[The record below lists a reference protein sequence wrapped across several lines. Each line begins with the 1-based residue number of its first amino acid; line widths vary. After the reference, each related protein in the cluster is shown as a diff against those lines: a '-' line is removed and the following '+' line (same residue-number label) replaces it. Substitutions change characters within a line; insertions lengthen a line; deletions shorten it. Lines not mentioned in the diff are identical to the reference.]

1 MNRRILSFCG
11 LLLGLLFLVSSC
23 KKDTP
28 RLQLQLQLSSVE
40 LRQTVWN
47 GTLEYKSAK
56 RGSYSVYLNFLS
68 DSEVEVSVYDSKDP
82 TDPYYVQA
90 RYYYTLTDRIF
101 TLKTQVD
108 YELNP
113 PMDKNTWYLIR
124 KEPSL
129 LVFQA
134 NAGNPDREATLT
146 LRKKL

>member
-11 LLLGLLFLVSSC
+11 LLLGLLFLASSC
-23 KKDTP
+23 KNKKDTP
-28 RLQLQLQLSSVE
+28 RLRLSSVE

-56 RGSYSVYLNFLS
+56 YGPYSVYLSFVS
-68 DSEVEVSVYDSKDP
+68 DSVVEVSTFTT
-82 TDPYYVQA
+82 TDLTA
-90 RYYYTLTDRIF
+90 AHDLEALCSYTMDDRIL
-101 TLKTQVD
+101 TLRARD
-108 YELNP
+108 EPYLNVSI
-113 PMDKNTWYLIR
+113 DRNSWYLIR

-134 NAGNPDREATLT
+134 NAGNPAAEATLT

>member
-11 LLLGLLFLVSSC
+11 LLLGLLFLASSC

-28 RLQLQLQLSSVE
+28 RLQLSSVE

-56 RGSYSVYLNFLS
+56 RVSYSVYLNFLS
-68 DSEVEVSVYDSKDP
+68 DSEVEVSAYDSKDP

-134 NAGNPDREATLT
+134 NAGNPAAEATLT

>member
-11 LLLGLLFLVSSC
+11 LLLGLLFLASSC

-28 RLQLQLQLSSVE
+28 LPPQLSEGE

-47 GTLEYKSAK
+47 GTLEYKNPK
-56 RGSYSVYLNFLS
+56 RVSYSVYLNFLS
-68 DSEVEVSVYDSKDP
+68 DSEVEVSAYDSKDP
-82 TDPYYVQA
+82 TASYYVQA

-113 PMDKNTWYLIR
+113 PMDQNTWYLIR

-134 NAGNPDREATLT
+134 NPGNPDREATLT

>member
-11 LLLGLLFLVSSC
+11 LLLGLLFLASSC

-28 RLQLQLQLSSVE
+28 RLQLSSVE

-56 RGSYSVYLNFLS
+56 YGPYSVYLSFVS
-68 DSEVEVSVYDSKDP
+68 DSVVEVSTFTT
-82 TDPYYVQA
+82 TDLTAAHDLEAPCS
-90 RYYYTLTDRIF
+90 YTMDDRIL
-101 TLKTQVD
+101 TLRTQGERYLYVSID
-108 YELNP
+108 RS
-113 PMDKNTWYLIR
+113 TWYLIR

-134 NAGNPDREATLT
+134 NAGNPAAEATLT

>member
-11 LLLGLLFLVSSC
+11 LLLGLLFLASSC

-28 RLQLQLQLSSVE
+28 RLHLSSLE

-56 RGSYSVYLNFLS
+56 YGSYSVYLSFVS
-68 DSEVEVSVYDSKDP
+68 DSVVEVSTSTT
-82 TDPYYVQA
+82 TDLTAAHDIQAPCSYTMDDRVLTLRTQGERYLYVSI
-90 RYYYTLTDRIF
+90 DR
-101 TLKTQVD
+101 
-108 YELNP
+108 NS
-113 PMDKNTWYLIR
+113 WYLIR

-134 NAGNPDREATLT
+134 NAGNPASEATLT

>member
-11 LLLGLLFLVSSC
+11 LLLGLLFLASSC
-23 KKDTP
+23 KNKKDTP
-28 RLQLQLQLSSVE
+28 RLEFSSVE

-47 GTLEYKSAK
+47 GTLEYKNAK

-68 DSEVEVSVYDSKDP
+68 DSEVEVSGYDLKDP
-82 TDPYYVQA
+82 TYSRDLQV

-134 NAGNPDREATLT
+134 NAGNPAAEATLT

>member
-11 LLLGLLFLVSSC
+11 LLLGLLFLASSC

-28 RLQLQLQLSSVE
+28 LPPQLSEGE

-47 GTLEYKSAK
+47 GTLEYKNAK

-68 DSEVEVSVYDSKDP
+68 DSEVEVSAYDSKDP
-82 TDPYYVQA
+82 TASYIVQA
-90 RYYYTLTDRIF
+90 DCFYTITDRIF
-101 TLKTQVD
+101 TLKTQGD
-108 YELNP
+108 RELHP
-113 PMDKNTWYLIR
+113 SMDQNAWYLIR

>member
-11 LLLGLLFLVSSC
+11 LLLGLLFLASSC

-28 RLQLQLQLSSVE
+28 RLRLSSVE

-56 RGSYSVYLNFLS
+56 YGPYSVYLSFVS
-68 DSEVEVSVYDSKDP
+68 DSIVEVSTFTTTDLTAAHDSEAP
-82 TDPYYVQA
+82 C
-90 RYYYTLTDRIF
+90 RYTMDDRIL
-101 TLKTQVD
+101 TLRTQGDLYLRVSIID
-108 YELNP
+108 RSS
-113 PMDKNTWYLIR
+113 WYLIR

-134 NAGNPDREATLT
+134 NPGNPAEEATLT

>member
-11 LLLGLLFLVSSC
+11 LLLGLLFLASSC

-28 RLQLQLQLSSVE
+28 LPPQLSEGE

-68 DSEVEVSVYDSKDP
+68 DSEVEVSAYDSKDP
-82 TDPYYVQA
+82 TASYIVQA
-90 RYYYTLTDRIF
+90 DCFYTITDRIF
-101 TLKTQVD
+101 TLKTQGD
-108 YELNP
+108 RELHP
-113 PMDKNTWYLIR
+113 SMDQNAWYLIR

>member
-1 MNRRILSFCG
+1 M
-11 LLLGLLFLVSSC
+11 GLLFLASSC

-28 RLQLQLQLSSVE
+28 RLQHQLSSVE

-47 GTLEYKSAK
+47 GTLEYKNAK

-68 DSEVEVSVYDSKDP
+68 DSEVEVSAYDSKDP
-82 TDPYYVQA
+82 TNSYAVQA
-90 RYYYTLTDRIF
+90 DCFYTITDRIF
-101 TLKTQVD
+101 TLKTQGNR
-108 YELNP
+108 ELHP
-113 PMDKNTWYLIR
+113 SMDQNAWYLIR

>member
-11 LLLGLLFLVSSC
+11 LLLGLLFLASSC

-28 RLQLQLQLSSVE
+28 RLHLSSLE

-56 RGSYSVYLNFLS
+56 YGSYSVYLSFVS
-68 DSEVEVSVYDSKDP
+68 DSVVEVSTSTT
-82 TDPYYVQA
+82 TDLTAVHDIQAPCSYTMDDRVLTLRTQGERYLYVSI
-90 RYYYTLTDRIF
+90 DR
-101 TLKTQVD
+101 
-108 YELNP
+108 NS
-113 PMDKNTWYLIR
+113 WYLIR

-134 NAGNPDREATLT
+134 NAGNPASEATLT

>member
-1 MNRRILSFCG
+1 MNRRIFSFCG
-11 LLLGLLFLVSSC
+11 LLLGLLFLASSC

-28 RLQLQLQLSSVE
+28 RLQLQLSSVE

-68 DSEVEVSVYDSKDP
+68 DSEVEVSGYDLKDP
-82 TDPYYVQA
+82 TYSRDLQV
-90 RYYYTLTDRIF
+90 RYYYTITDRIL
-101 TLKTQVD
+101 TLKAQVNR
-108 YELNP
+108 ELRP
-113 PMDKNTWYLIR
+113 PMDQNTWYLIR

-134 NAGNPDREATLT
+134 NAGNPDLEATLT

>member
-1 MNRRILSFCG
+1 MNRRIFSFCG
-11 LLLGLLFLVSSC
+11 LLLGLLFLASSC

-28 RLQLQLQLSSVE
+28 RLQLQLSSVE

-56 RGSYSVYLNFLS
+56 RVSYSVYLNFLS
-68 DSEVEVSVYDSKDP
+68 DSEVEVSAYDSKDP
-82 TDPYYVQA
+82 TASYIVQA
-90 RYYYTLTDRIF
+90 DCYYTITDRIF
-101 TLKTQVD
+101 TLKTQGD
-108 YELNP
+108 RELHP
-113 PMDKNTWYLIR
+113 PMDQNAWYLIR

-134 NAGNPDREATLT
+134 NAGNPAAEATLT

>member
-11 LLLGLLFLVSSC
+11 LLLGLLFLASSC

-28 RLQLQLQLSSVE
+28 RLRLSPVE

-47 GTLEYKSAK
+47 GTLEYKNAEY
-56 RGSYSVYLNFLS
+56 GSYSVYLSFVS
-68 DSEVEVSVYDSKDP
+68 DSVVEVSTFTT
-82 TDPYYVQA
+82 TDLTAAHDLKAPCRYTMDDRVLTLRTQGQRYLYVSI
-90 RYYYTLTDRIF
+90 DR
-101 TLKTQVD
+101 
-108 YELNP
+108 
-113 PMDKNTWYLIR
+113 NTWYLIR

-134 NAGNPDREATLT
+134 NAGNPATEATLT

>member
-1 MNRRILSFCG
+1 MNRRIFSFCG
-11 LLLGLLFLVSSC
+11 LLLGLLFLASSC

-28 RLQLQLQLSSVE
+28 LPPQLSEGE

-68 DSEVEVSVYDSKDP
+68 DSEVEVSAYDSKDP
-82 TDPYYVQA
+82 TASYIVQA
-90 RYYYTLTDRIF
+90 DCFYTITDRIF
-101 TLKTQVD
+101 TLKTQGD
-108 YELNP
+108 RELHP
-113 PMDKNTWYLIR
+113 SMDQNAWYLIR

>member
-11 LLLGLLFLVSSC
+11 LLLGLLFLASSC

-28 RLQLQLQLSSVE
+28 RLQLSSLE

-56 RGSYSVYLNFLS
+56 YGPYSVYLSFVS
-68 DSEVEVSVYDSKDP
+68 DSIVEVSTSTT
-82 TDPYYVQA
+82 TDLTALHDIEAPCS
-90 RYYYTLTDRIF
+90 YTMDDRIL
-101 TLKTQVD
+101 TLRTLGERYLYVSID
-108 YELNP
+108 RS
-113 PMDKNTWYLIR
+113 TWYLIR

-134 NAGNPDREATLT
+134 NAGNPAAEATLT

>member
-11 LLLGLLFLVSSC
+11 LLLGLLFLASSC

-28 RLQLQLQLSSVE
+28 RLRLSSVE

-56 RGSYSVYLNFLS
+56 RVSYSVYLNFLS
-68 DSEVEVSVYDSKDP
+68 DSEVEVSAYDSKDP
-82 TDPYYVQA
+82 TASYYVQA

-113 PMDKNTWYLIR
+113 PMDQKRLVSDPQGALAIGLPSKSR
-124 KEPSL
+124 EPC
-129 LVFQA
+129 
-134 NAGNPDREATLT
+134 
-146 LRKKL
+146 

>member
-1 MNRRILSFCG
+1 MNRRIFSFCG
-11 LLLGLLFLVSSC
+11 LLLGLLFLASSC

-28 RLQLQLQLSSVE
+28 RLQLSSLE

-56 RGSYSVYLNFLS
+56 YGPYSVYLSFVS
-68 DSEVEVSVYDSKDP
+68 DSIVEVSTSTT
-82 TDPYYVQA
+82 TDLTALHDIEAPCS
-90 RYYYTLTDRIF
+90 YTMDDRIL
-101 TLKTQVD
+101 TLRTLGERYLYVSID
-108 YELNP
+108 RS
-113 PMDKNTWYLIR
+113 TWYLIR

-134 NAGNPDREATLT
+134 NAGNPAAEATLT

>member
-11 LLLGLLFLVSSC
+11 LLLGLLFLASSC

-28 RLQLQLQLSSVE
+28 LPPQLSEGE

-47 GTLEYKSAK
+47 GTLEYKNAR

-68 DSEVEVSVYDSKDP
+68 NSEVEVSAYDSKDP
-82 TDPYYVQA
+82 TDSYAVQA
-90 RYYYTLTDRIF
+90 DCFYMITDRIF
-101 TLKTQVD
+101 TLKTQGNR
-108 YELNP
+108 ELHP
-113 PMDKNTWYLIR
+113 PMDQNTWYLIR

-134 NAGNPDREATLT
+134 NAGNPDREVTLT

>member
-68 DSEVEVSVYDSKDP
+68 DSEVEVSAYDSKDP
-82 TDPYYVQA
+82 TASYIVQA
-90 RYYYTLTDRIF
+90 DCFYTITDRIF
-101 TLKTQVD
+101 TLKTQGD
-108 YELNP
+108 RELHP
-113 PMDKNTWYLIR
+113 SMDQNAWYLIR

>member
-1 MNRRILSFCG
+1 MNRRIFSFSG
-11 LLLGLLFLVSSC
+11 LLLGLLFLASSC

-28 RLQLQLQLSSVE
+28 RLRLSSVE

-56 RGSYSVYLNFLS
+56 YGSYSVYLSFVS
-68 DSEVEVSVYDSKDP
+68 DSVVEVSTSTT
-82 TDPYYVQA
+82 TDLTAAHDIQA
-90 RYYYTLTDRIF
+90 PCSYTMDDRIL
-101 TLKTQVD
+101 TLRARD
-108 YELNP
+108 EPYLNVSI
-113 PMDKNTWYLIR
+113 DRNSWYLIR

>member
-11 LLLGLLFLVSSC
+11 LLLGLLFLASSC

-28 RLQLQLQLSSVE
+28 RLQLQLSSVE

-56 RGSYSVYLNFLS
+56 RVSYSVYLNFLS
-68 DSEVEVSVYDSKDP
+68 DSEVEVSAYDLKDP
-82 TDPYYVQA
+82 THSGDVQV
-90 RYYYTLTDRIF
+90 RYYYTITDRIF
-101 TLKTQVD
+101 TLKAQVN
-108 YELNP
+108 YELHP
-113 PMDKNTWYLIR
+113 QMDQDTWYLIR

-134 NAGNPDREATLT
+134 NAGNPDREVTLT

>member
-11 LLLGLLFLVSSC
+11 LLLGLLFLASSC

-28 RLQLQLQLSSVE
+28 RLQLQLSSVE

-56 RGSYSVYLNFLS
+56 RGPYSVYLNFIS
-68 DSEVEVSVYDSKDP
+68 DSEVEVSAYASKDP
-82 TDPYYVQA
+82 TYSYAVQVDCF
-90 RYYYTLTDRIF
+90 YTITDRIL
-101 TLKTQVD
+101 TLKTQGNRD
-108 YELNP
+108 LNP
-113 PMDKNTWYLIR
+113 PMDQNTWYLIR

>member
-11 LLLGLLFLVSSC
+11 LLLGLLFLASSC

-28 RLQLQLQLSSVE
+28 RLRLSSVE

-56 RGSYSVYLNFLS
+56 YGPYSVYLSFVS
-68 DSEVEVSVYDSKDP
+68 DSVVEVSTFTT
-82 TDPYYVQA
+82 TDLTGAHDLEAPCS
-90 RYYYTLTDRIF
+90 YTMDDRIL
-101 TLKTQVD
+101 TLRTQGERYLYVSID
-108 YELNP
+108 RS
-113 PMDKNTWYLIR
+113 TWYLIR

-134 NAGNPDREATLT
+134 NAGNPAAEATLT

>member
-11 LLLGLLFLVSSC
+11 LLLGLLFLASSC

-28 RLQLQLQLSSVE
+28 LPPQLSEGE

-47 GTLEYKSAK
+47 GTLEYKNAK

-68 DSEVEVSVYDSKDP
+68 DSEVEVIADDWIDP
-82 TDPYYVQA
+82 TDSQV
-90 RYYYTLTDRIF
+90 RYYYTITDGIF
-101 TLKTQVD
+101 TLKAQVNR
-108 YELNP
+108 ELHP
-113 PMDKNTWYLIR
+113 QMDQDTWYLIR

-146 LRKKL
+146 LRKQL

>member
-11 LLLGLLFLVSSC
+11 LLLGLLFLASSC

-28 RLQLQLQLSSVE
+28 RLQLQLSSVE

-56 RGSYSVYLNFLS
+56 RVSYSVYLNFLS
-68 DSEVEVSVYDSKDP
+68 DSEVEVSAYDSKDP
-82 TDPYYVQA
+82 TASYYVQA

-113 PMDKNTWYLIR
+113 PMDQNTWYLIR

-134 NAGNPDREATLT
+134 NPGNPDLEATLT

>member
-1 MNRRILSFCG
+1 MNRRIFSFCG
-11 LLLGLLFLVSSC
+11 LLLGLLFLASSC

-28 RLQLQLQLSSVE
+28 LPPQLSEGE

-47 GTLEYKSAK
+47 GTLEYKNAK

-68 DSEVEVSVYDSKDP
+68 GSEVEVSAYDSKDP
-82 TDPYYVQA
+82 TDSYAVQA
-90 RYYYTLTDRIF
+90 DCFYTITDRIF
-101 TLKTQVD
+101 TLKIQGD
-108 YELNP
+108 RELHP
-113 PMDKNTWYLIR
+113 SMDQNAWYLIR

-129 LVFQA
+129 LVFLA

>member
-11 LLLGLLFLVSSC
+11 LLLGLLFLASSC

-28 RLQLQLQLSSVE
+28 RLHLSSLE

-56 RGSYSVYLNFLS
+56 YGPYSVYLSFVS
-68 DSEVEVSVYDSKDP
+68 DSVVEVSTSTTTDLTAAHDIQDP
-82 TDPYYVQA
+82 CSYTMDDRVLTLRTQGERYLYVSI
-90 RYYYTLTDRIF
+90 DR
-101 TLKTQVD
+101 
-108 YELNP
+108 NS
-113 PMDKNTWYLIR
+113 WYLIR

-134 NAGNPDREATLT
+134 NAGNPASEATLT

>member
-134 NAGNPDREATLT
+134 NAGNPDLEATLT

>member
-11 LLLGLLFLVSSC
+11 LLLGLLFLASSC

-28 RLQLQLQLSSVE
+28 LPPQLSEGE

-68 DSEVEVSVYDSKDP
+68 DSEVEVSAYDSKDP
-82 TDPYYVQA
+82 TASYIVQA
-90 RYYYTLTDRIF
+90 DCFYTITDRIF
-101 TLKTQVD
+101 TLKTQGD
-108 YELNP
+108 RELHP
-113 PMDKNTWYLIR
+113 SMDQNAWYLIR

-134 NAGNPDREATLT
+134 NAGNPAAEATLT

>member
-11 LLLGLLFLVSSC
+11 LLLGLLFLASSC

-28 RLQLQLQLSSVE
+28 RLRLSSVE

-56 RGSYSVYLNFLS
+56 YGPYSVYLSFVS
-68 DSEVEVSVYDSKDP
+68 DSVVEVSTFTT
-82 TDPYYVQA
+82 TDLTAAHDLEAPCS
-90 RYYYTLTDRIF
+90 YTMDDRIL
-101 TLKTQVD
+101 TLRARD
-108 YELNP
+108 EPYLNVSI
-113 PMDKNTWYLIR
+113 DRNSWYLIR

-134 NAGNPDREATLT
+134 NAGNPAAEATLT

>member
-11 LLLGLLFLVSSC
+11 LLLGLLFLANSC

-28 RLQLQLQLSSVE
+28 LPPQLSEGE

-47 GTLEYKSAK
+47 GTWESKNAK
-56 RGSYSVYLNFLS
+56 RDSYSVYLNFLS
-68 DSEVEVSVYDSKDP
+68 DSEVEVSGYDLKDP
-82 TDPYYVQA
+82 TYSRDVQV
-90 RYYYTLTDRIF
+90 RYYYTITDRIL
-101 TLKTQVD
+101 TLKAQVNR
-108 YELNP
+108 ELYP
-113 PMDKNTWYLIR
+113 PMDENTWYLIR

-134 NAGNPDREATLT
+134 NAGNPDREVTLT